1 MKRGVLVLLMV
12 GLPLLGTGGGRP
24 LPAQRVYSVLEVL
37 LDVPR
42 QPRLWV
48 GHTLL
53 VRGVALRAPEVGLML
68 VDTRLVAS
76 LQQEGLTPDE
86 AATQVLAGSVFL
98 SPVPILF
105 LRSQHTSRYGHDLIP
120 RVYRILLHPIPCTKK
135 SFCKAGDLLGP

>member
-1 MKRGVLVLLMV
+1 MKRGVLVPLMV

-37 LDVPR
+37 LDLPR

-76 LQQEGLTPDE
+76 LPQEGLPSTRQPPRSLR
-86 AATQVLAGSVFL
+86 AACFFPLFPYYFCVLNIRRGTV
-98 SPVPILF
+98 
-105 LRSQHTSRYGHDLIP
+105 T
-120 RVYRILLHPIPCTKK
+120 T
-135 SFCKAGDLLGP
+135 